1 MYDIGVKDDCQRIQT
16 GMPTDSSARL
26 SMESGAGL
34 EQFDRQVEH
43 TIQEIICIMIK
54 EKASVLNGRAGF
66 TLARIIP
73 HMSDRSRR

>member
-1 MYDIGVKDDCQRIQT
+1 
-16 GMPTDSSARL
+16 
-26 SMESGAGL
+26 MESGAGL

-73 HMSDRSRR
+73 HKSDRSRR